1 MRHAAIC
8 AVDGCE
14 EPYYAHQWC
23 RRHYD
28 RWRQAGDPMAP
39 DRRTTFDPL
48 SDAFWG
54 QLDRTDGPDS
64 CWPWMRDRNHNG
76 YGVIQRGRTY
86 FAHRVAWTLAHGPIA
101 EGLLVCHRCDN
112 PPCCNPAHLFLGT
125 HADNMADM
133 KRKGRARGG
142 NRRGEENN
150 GAKLAFEQV
159 EEIRRRYPDE
169 TQTALA
175 HEFGV
180 DPSTISRIL
189 SGKRW

>member
-1 MRHAAIC
+1 
-8 AVDGCE
+8 
-14 EPYYAHQWC
+14 
-23 RRHYD
+23 
-28 RWRQAGDPMAP
+28 
-39 DRRTTFDPL
+39 
-48 SDAFWG
+48 
-54 QLDRTDGPDS
+54 
-64 CWPWMRDRNHNG
+64 MRDRNHRG
-76 YGVIQRGRTY
+76 YGVIERRGIK
-86 FAHRVAWTLAHGPIA
+86 FAHRVAHALTHGPIPA
-101 EGLLVCHRCDN
+101 GLCVCHHCDN

-142 NRRGEENN
+142 NRPGEENN
-150 GAKLAFEQV
+150 AAKLSREQV

-180 DPSTISRIL
+180 SAPTVSRIL